1 MTGSKI
7 LSFLKKYMML
17 IALVAVVIFFN
28 IATSGR
34 SLYAQNITN
43 LIAQNA
49 YVFVL
54 ATGML
59 LCILTGG
66 NIDLS
71 VGSVVCF
78 VGAVG
83 ATLMMN
89 LGVPVWLAIIIMIA
103 IGTAIGAA
111 AAAGILYMLKK
122 RADEDDYAH
131 NARHLPRRRDER
143 DAHLGGRHHVLRL
156 LHDERLGRHLQHC
169 DQRRRR

>member
-1 MTGSKI
+1 MDKAKVMAGVKKYTMIIALILVTLFFTWRTGGKI
-7 LSFLKKYMML
+7 LLP
-17 IALVAVVIFFN
+17 
-28 IATSGR
+28 
-34 SLYAQNITN
+34 QNVSN

-83 ATLMMN
+83 ATLMENKGMN
-89 LGVPVWLAIIIMIA
+89 VWQ
-103 IGTAIGAA
+103 IG
-111 AAAGILYMLKK
+111 
-122 RADEDDYAH
+122 RA
-131 NARHLPRRRDER
+131 
-143 DAHLGGRHHVLRL
+143 HV
-156 LHDERLGRHLQHC
+156 
-169 DQRRRR
+169 